1 MNRPDFRGIRILID
15 SFQALDKDFQRM
27 FDQAAEQE
35 AGLKECCARI
45 LREQAVCGLADIP
58 VEELRNA
65 RAGIR
70 VAALE
75 QAGYHSLL
83 DLYEA
88 DEWRLQSVEGIG
100 EKQAASIRM
109 LIDTFLEKL
118 SASGR
123 IRLTTDIPAT
133 NTSAANVSAEN
144 TSAMGIP
151 AANTFT
157 TDTPAANI
165 PAAGIAARNTSAT
178 GTSSAQAVLA
188 ADSRVLITLLAR
200 SREAALVRRDA
211 EPLREEFHTQVE
223 AGIQAVEI
231 RNRFRWIFS
240 GRQKKERTLLAVGS
254 LLELDRSPLCR
265 RVRHLLSLYNNA
277 VKISEKEAVADF
289 EKNSAPYY
297 AWLEARGGISAPQK
311 MIYSSIPAQ
320 LAARIDAAPL
330 DLAAFKGN
338 LRAYQAFGTR
348 YILTQKRVLLGDEM
362 GLGKTIQ
369 AIAAMSHLTA
379 EKRQSL
385 SASHLQTEGTQSP
398 TIEAESVQTPATA
411 TGGGQISTQQ
421 PHFLVV
427 CPASVMIN
435 WCREIVKFSEVK
447 AHLLHGPFLE
457 TSFERWNTDG
467 GAAVTNYESM
477 GKIFSR
483 IDGKMRL
490 ALLVID
496 EAHYIKNPEAKRT
509 RYIHSLEDESDRIL
523 LMTGT
528 PLENNVIEMCQLI
541 GFVRPD
547 MDWKIRENAAM
558 RHVPAFREM
567 LAPVYLRRQR
577 DQVLDEL
584 PPCTEEEEWCAMTPQ
599 DLETYSSC
607 AIEGSFNG
615 MRRVSFLQD
624 DLRTSSKAVRLLE
637 LCEEAGDEGKRI
649 VIYSFFRETLRKTA
663 ALLEDWNKKREDNPN
678 SPAGQIVHVFEEDRN
693 NGGNEDRNNGGNE
706 DRNNGGDEDQTG
718 SRHIY
723 IGLITGST
731 PAADRQKI
739 VDRFSGSPEGSIL
752 LCQVQAGGTGLNIQA
767 AGVVIF
773 CEPQIKPSLTRQ
785 AIARVYRMGQT
796 RNVLVYH
803 LLCENTV
810 DEAVRKLLESKQE
823 EFDLFADE
831 SALADAA
838 DNLLDR
844 EWIRKFIEEE
854 HRRYLPAVSDVH

>member
-83 DLYEA
+83 DLHEA

-144 TSAMGIP
+144 TSAMSIP

-165 PAAGIAARNTSAT
+165 PAAGIAARNTSAM
-178 GTSSAQAVLA
+178 GTSSARAVLA

-330 DLAAFKGN
+330 DLTAFKGN

-678 SPAGQIVHVFEEDRN
+678 SPAGQIVQDFE
-693 NGGNEDRNNGGNE
+693 EDRNNGGNE

-739 VDRFSGSPEGSIL
+739 VDRFSGSPVGSIL

>member
-83 DLYEA
+83 DLHEA
-88 DEWRLQSVEGIG
+88 DEWSLQSVEGIG

-144 TSAMGIP
+144 TSAMSIP

-165 PAAGIAARNTSAT
+165 PAAGIAARNTSAM
-178 GTSSAQAVLA
+178 GTSSARAVLA

-330 DLAAFKGN
+330 DLTAFKGN

-678 SPAGQIVHVFEEDRN
+678 SPAGQIVQDFE
-693 NGGNEDRNNGGNE
+693 EDRNNGGNE

-723 IGLITGST
+723 IGVITGST

>member
-83 DLYEA
+83 DLHEA
-88 DEWRLQSVEGIG
+88 DEWSLQSVEGIG

-133 NTSAANVSAEN
+133 YTSA
-144 TSAMGIP
+144 
-151 AANTFT
+151 

-330 DLAAFKGN
+330 DLTAFKGN

-411 TGGGQISTQQ
+411 TGGGQISAQQ

-693 NGGNEDRNNGGNE
+693 NGGNEDRNNGG
-706 DRNNGGDEDQTG
+706 DEDQTG
-718 SRHIY
+718 SHHIY
-723 IGLITGST
+723 IGMITGST

>member
-289 EKNSAPYY
+289 KKNSAPYY

-330 DLAAFKGN
+330 DLTAFKGN

-369 AIAAMSHLTA
+369 SIAAMSHLTA

-411 TGGGQISTQQ
+411 TGGGQISAQQ

-693 NGGNEDRNNGGNE
+693 NGGNEDRNNGG
-706 DRNNGGDEDQTG
+706 DEDQTG
-718 SRHIY
+718 SHHIY
-723 IGLITGST
+723 IGMITGST

>member
-83 DLYEA
+83 DLHEA
-88 DEWRLQSVEGIG
+88 DEWSLQSVEGIG

-330 DLAAFKGN
+330 DLTAFKGN

-663 ALLEDWNKKREDNPN
+663 ALLEDWNKKREDNPD
-678 SPAGQIVHVFEEDRN
+678 SPAGQIVQDFEEDRN

>member
-1 MNRPDFRGIRILID
+1 
-15 SFQALDKDFQRM
+15 
-27 FDQAAEQE
+27 
-35 AGLKECCARI
+35 
-45 LREQAVCGLADIP
+45 
-58 VEELRNA
+58 
-65 RAGIR
+65 
-70 VAALE
+70 
-75 QAGYHSLL
+75 
-83 DLYEA
+83 
-88 DEWRLQSVEGIG
+88 
-100 EKQAASIRM
+100 
-109 LIDTFLEKL
+109 
-118 SASGR
+118 
-123 IRLTTDIPAT
+123 
-133 NTSAANVSAEN
+133 
-144 TSAMGIP
+144 
-151 AANTFT
+151 
-157 TDTPAANI
+157 
-165 PAAGIAARNTSAT
+165 
-178 GTSSAQAVLA
+178 
-188 ADSRVLITLLAR
+188 
-200 SREAALVRRDA
+200 
-211 EPLREEFHTQVE
+211 
-223 AGIQAVEI
+223 
-231 RNRFRWIFS
+231 
-240 GRQKKERTLLAVGS
+240 
-254 LLELDRSPLCR
+254 
-265 RVRHLLSLYNNA
+265 
-277 VKISEKEAVADF
+277 
-289 EKNSAPYY
+289 
-297 AWLEARGGISAPQK
+297 
-311 MIYSSIPAQ
+311 
-320 LAARIDAAPL
+320 
-330 DLAAFKGN
+330 
-338 LRAYQAFGTR
+338 
-348 YILTQKRVLLGDEM
+348 
-362 GLGKTIQ
+362 
-369 AIAAMSHLTA
+369 
-379 EKRQSL
+379 
-385 SASHLQTEGTQSP
+385 
-398 TIEAESVQTPATA
+398 
-411 TGGGQISTQQ
+411 
-421 PHFLVV
+421 
-427 CPASVMIN
+427 MIN

-663 ALLEDWNKKREDNPN
+663 ALLEDWNKKREDNPD
-678 SPAGQIVHVFEEDRN
+678 SPAGQIVQDFE
-693 NGGNEDRNNGGNE
+693 EDRNNGGNE

-723 IGLITGST
+723 IGMITGST

>member
-1 MNRPDFRGIRILID
+1 
-15 SFQALDKDFQRM
+15 
-27 FDQAAEQE
+27 
-35 AGLKECCARI
+35 
-45 LREQAVCGLADIP
+45 
-58 VEELRNA
+58 
-65 RAGIR
+65 
-70 VAALE
+70 
-75 QAGYHSLL
+75 
-83 DLYEA
+83 
-88 DEWRLQSVEGIG
+88 
-100 EKQAASIRM
+100 
-109 LIDTFLEKL
+109 
-118 SASGR
+118 
-123 IRLTTDIPAT
+123 
-133 NTSAANVSAEN
+133 
-144 TSAMGIP
+144 
-151 AANTFT
+151 
-157 TDTPAANI
+157 
-165 PAAGIAARNTSAT
+165 AT

-330 DLAAFKGN
+330 DLTAFKGN

-411 TGGGQISTQQ
+411 TGGGQISAQQ

-663 ALLEDWNKKREDNPN
+663 ALLEDWNKKREDNP
-678 SPAGQIVHVFEEDRN
+678 
-693 NGGNEDRNNGGNE
+693 
-706 DRNNGGDEDQTG
+706 
-718 SRHIY
+718 
-723 IGLITGST
+723 
-731 PAADRQKI
+731 
-739 VDRFSGSPEGSIL
+739 
-752 LCQVQAGGTGLNIQA
+752 
-767 AGVVIF
+767 
-773 CEPQIKPSLTRQ
+773 
-785 AIARVYRMGQT
+785 
-796 RNVLVYH
+796 
-803 LLCENTV
+803 
-810 DEAVRKLLESKQE
+810 
-823 EFDLFADE
+823 
-831 SALADAA
+831 
-838 DNLLDR
+838 
-844 EWIRKFIEEE
+844 
-854 HRRYLPAVSDVH
+854 

>member
-83 DLYEA
+83 DLHEA
-88 DEWRLQSVEGIG
+88 GEWSLQSVEGIG

-133 NTSAANVSAEN
+133 NTFASNISASS
-144 TSAMGIP
+144 TSAMGI
-151 AANTFT
+151 
-157 TDTPAANI
+157 
-165 PAAGIAARNTSAT
+165 SAT
-178 GTSSAQAVLA
+178 GTSSARAVLA

-289 EKNSAPYY
+289 KKNSAPYY

-330 DLAAFKGN
+330 DLTAFKGN

-411 TGGGQISTQQ
+411 TGGGQISAQQ

-693 NGGNEDRNNGGNE
+693 NGGNEDRNNGG
-706 DRNNGGDEDQTG
+706 DEDQTG

-723 IGLITGST
+723 IGVITGST

>member
-83 DLYEA
+83 DLHEA
-88 DEWRLQSVEGIG
+88 DEWSLQSVEGIG

-144 TSAMGIP
+144 TSAMSIP

-165 PAAGIAARNTSAT
+165 PAAGIAARNISAT
-178 GTSSAQAVLA
+178 GTSSARAVLA

-330 DLAAFKGN
+330 DLTAFKGN

-411 TGGGQISTQQ
+411 TGGGQISAQQ

-693 NGGNEDRNNGGNE
+693 NGGNEDRNNGG
-706 DRNNGGDEDQTG
+706 DEDQTG

>member
-83 DLYEA
+83 DLHEA
-88 DEWRLQSVEGIG
+88 DEWSLQSVEGIG

-165 PAAGIAARNTSAT
+165 PAADIAARNTSAT
-178 GTSSAQAVLA
+178 GTSSARAVLA

-289 EKNSAPYY
+289 KKNSAPYY

-330 DLAAFKGN
+330 DLTAFKGN

-411 TGGGQISTQQ
+411 TGGGQISAQQ

-693 NGGNEDRNNGGNE
+693 NGGNEDRNNGG
-706 DRNNGGDEDQTG
+706 DEDQTG

-723 IGLITGST
+723 IGVITGST

>member
-1 MNRPDFRGIRILID
+1 MFYRHWKKLALALTGLFWASCDSDSTSANGAEEPTSSSNITPTSSVSNQESSSSEATNSETSSSSEAAKPESSSSDFGMSMPLYGVIMDKTVCTQAEGDSTMTCGDGVNCTLRIQESWESLPCIEDICPDYGVVRISENTYECDGKIYCEAEFRSRYSQVIIPKD
-15 SFQALDKDFQRM
+15 SSEATGSETLCFNDSVQNTEGRM
-27 FDQAAEQE
+27 F
-35 AGLKECCARI
+35 KI
-45 LREQAVCGLADIP
+45 IDI
-58 VEELRNA
+58 
-65 RAGIR
+65 
-70 VAALE
+70 
-75 QAGYHSLL
+75 
-83 DLYEA
+83 D
-88 DEWRLQSVEGIG
+88 VEGIG

-165 PAAGIAARNTSAT
+165 PVAGIAARNTSAT
-178 GTSSAQAVLA
+178 GTSSARAVLA

-254 LLELDRSPLCR
+254 LLELALCR

-663 ALLEDWNKKREDNPN
+663 ALLEDWRRPEQWRE
-678 SPAGQIVHVFEEDRN
+678 
-693 NGGNEDRNNGGNE
+693 
-706 DRNNGGDEDQTG
+706 
-718 SRHIY
+718 
-723 IGLITGST
+723 
-731 PAADRQKI
+731 
-739 VDRFSGSPEGSIL
+739 
-752 LCQVQAGGTGLNIQA
+752 
-767 AGVVIF
+767 
-773 CEPQIKPSLTRQ
+773 
-785 AIARVYRMGQT
+785 
-796 RNVLVYH
+796 
-803 LLCENTV
+803 
-810 DEAVRKLLESKQE
+810 
-823 EFDLFADE
+823 
-831 SALADAA
+831 
-838 DNLLDR
+838 
-844 EWIRKFIEEE
+844 
-854 HRRYLPAVSDVH
+854 

>member
-83 DLYEA
+83 DLHEA
-88 DEWRLQSVEGIG
+88 DEWSLQSVEGIG

-330 DLAAFKGN
+330 DLTAFKGN

-447 AHLLHGPFLE
+447 AYLLHGPFLE

-663 ALLEDWNKKREDNPN
+663 ALLEDWNKKREDNPDT
-678 SPAGQIVHVFEEDRN
+678 PAGQMDQVCE
-693 NGGNEDRNNGGNE
+693 
-706 DRNNGGDEDQTG
+706 EDQTG
-718 SRHIY
+718 SHHIY
-723 IGLITGST
+723 IGMITGST

>member
-133 NTSAANVSAEN
+133 NTFASNISAS
-144 TSAMGIP
+144 
-151 AANTFT
+151 
-157 TDTPAANI
+157 
-165 PAAGIAARNTSAT
+165 NTSAT

-289 EKNSAPYY
+289 KKNSAPYY

-330 DLAAFKGN
+330 DLTAFKGN

-607 AIEGSFNG
+607 VIGGSFNG

-663 ALLEDWNKKREDNPN
+663 ALLEDWNKKREDNPDT
-678 SPAGQIVHVFEEDRN
+678 PAGQIDQVCE
-693 NGGNEDRNNGGNE
+693 
-706 DRNNGGDEDQTG
+706 EDQTG
-718 SRHIY
+718 SHHIY
-723 IGLITGST
+723 IGMITGST

-844 EWIRKFIEEE
+844 EWIWKFIEEE

>member
-83 DLYEA
+83 DLHEA
-88 DEWRLQSVEGIG
+88 DEWSLQSVEGIG

-289 EKNSAPYY
+289 KKNSAPYY

-330 DLAAFKGN
+330 DLTAFKGN

-411 TGGGQISTQQ
+411 TGGGQISAQQ

-624 DLRTSSKAVRLLE
+624 DLRTSLKAVRLLE

-663 ALLEDWNKKREDNPN
+663 ALLEDWNKKREDNPD
-678 SPAGQIVHVFEEDRN
+678 SPAGQIVQDFE
-693 NGGNEDRNNGGNE
+693 EDRNNGGNE

>member
-75 QAGYHSLL
+75 QAGYHS
-83 DLYEA
+83 
-88 DEWRLQSVEGIG
+88 LQSVEGIG

-178 GTSSAQAVLA
+178 GTSSARAVLA

-330 DLAAFKGN
+330 DLTAFKGN

-411 TGGGQISTQQ
+411 TGGGQISAQQ

-663 ALLEDWNKKREDNPN
+663 ALLEDWNKKREDNPD
-678 SPAGQIVHVFEEDRN
+678 SPAGQIVQDFE
-693 NGGNEDRNNGGNE
+693 EDRNNGGNE

>member
-330 DLAAFKGN
+330 DLTAFKGN

-477 GKIFSR
+477 GKIFAR

-496 EAHYIKNPEAKRT
+496 EAHYIKSRGKA
-509 RYIHSLEDESDRIL
+509 D
-523 LMTGT
+523 
-528 PLENNVIEMCQLI
+528 PLYP
-541 GFVRPD
+541 FP
-547 MDWKIRENAAM
+547 
-558 RHVPAFREM
+558 
-567 LAPVYLRRQR
+567 
-577 DQVLDEL
+577 
-584 PPCTEEEEWCAMTPQ
+584 
-599 DLETYSSC
+599 
-607 AIEGSFNG
+607 
-615 MRRVSFLQD
+615 
-624 DLRTSSKAVRLLE
+624 
-637 LCEEAGDEGKRI
+637 
-649 VIYSFFRETLRKTA
+649 
-663 ALLEDWNKKREDNPN
+663 
-678 SPAGQIVHVFEEDRN
+678 
-693 NGGNEDRNNGGNE
+693 
-706 DRNNGGDEDQTG
+706 
-718 SRHIY
+718 
-723 IGLITGST
+723 
-731 PAADRQKI
+731 
-739 VDRFSGSPEGSIL
+739 
-752 LCQVQAGGTGLNIQA
+752 
-767 AGVVIF
+767 
-773 CEPQIKPSLTRQ
+773 
-785 AIARVYRMGQT
+785 
-796 RNVLVYH
+796 
-803 LLCENTV
+803 
-810 DEAVRKLLESKQE
+810 
-823 EFDLFADE
+823 
-831 SALADAA
+831 
-838 DNLLDR
+838 
-844 EWIRKFIEEE
+844 
-854 HRRYLPAVSDVH
+854 

>member
-83 DLYEA
+83 DLHEA

-144 TSAMGIP
+144 TSAMSIP

-165 PAAGIAARNTSAT
+165 PAAGIAARNTSAM
-178 GTSSAQAVLA
+178 GTSSARAVLA

-330 DLAAFKGN
+330 DLTAFKGN

-411 TGGGQISTQQ
+411 TGGGQISAQQ

-663 ALLEDWNKKREDNPN
+663 ALLEDWNKKREDNPD
-678 SPAGQIVHVFEEDRN
+678 SPAGQIVQDFE
-693 NGGNEDRNNGGNE
+693 EDRNNGGNE

-739 VDRFSGSPEGSIL
+739 VDRFSGSPEASIL

-823 EFDLFADE
+823 EFDLFADD

>member
-27 FDQAAEQE
+27 FDQAAGQE

-165 PAAGIAARNTSAT
+165 PATGIAARSTSAM
-178 GTSSAQAVLA
+178 GTSSARAVLA

-297 AWLEARGGISAPQK
+297 AWLETRGGISAPQK

-330 DLAAFKGN
+330 DLTAFKGN

-411 TGGGQISTQQ
+411 TGGGQISAQQ

-607 AIEGSFNG
+607 VIEGSFNG

-693 NGGNEDRNNGGNE
+693 NGGNEDRNNGG
-706 DRNNGGDEDQTG
+706 DEDQTG

-723 IGLITGST
+723 IGVITGST

>member
-133 NTSAANVSAEN
+133 Y
-144 TSAMGIP
+144 
-151 AANTFT
+151 TF
-157 TDTPAANI
+157 AANI
-165 PAAGIAARNTSAT
+165 PASGIAARNTSAT
-178 GTSSAQAVLA
+178 GTSSARAVLA

-330 DLAAFKGN
+330 DLTAFKGN

-663 ALLEDWNKKREDNPN
+663 ALLEDWNKKREDNPD
-678 SPAGQIVHVFEEDRN
+678 SPAGQIVQDFEEDRS
-693 NGGNEDRNNGGNE
+693 NGGNE

-718 SRHIY
+718 SHHIY
-723 IGLITGST
+723 IGMITGST

>member
-144 TSAMGIP
+144 TSAMSIP

-289 EKNSAPYY
+289 EKNSASYY

-330 DLAAFKGN
+330 DLTAFKGN

-411 TGGGQISTQQ
+411 TGGGQISAQQ

-435 WCREIVKFSEVK
+435 WCREIEKFSEVK

-693 NGGNEDRNNGGNE
+693 NGGNEDRNNGG
-706 DRNNGGDEDQTG
+706 DEDQTG

-723 IGLITGST
+723 IGVITGST
-731 PAADRQKI
+731 LAADRQKI

>member
-83 DLYEA
+83 DLHEA

-144 TSAMGIP
+144 TSAMSIP

-178 GTSSAQAVLA
+178 GTSSARAVLA

-200 SREAALVRRDA
+200 SRKAALVRRDA

-297 AWLEARGGISAPQK
+297 AWLETRGGISAPQK

-330 DLAAFKGN
+330 DLTAFKGN

-411 TGGGQISTQQ
+411 TGGGQISAQQ

-663 ALLEDWNKKREDNPN
+663 ALLEDWNKKREDNLN
-678 SPAGQIVHVFEEDRN
+678 SPAGQIVHVFE
-693 NGGNEDRNNGGNE
+693 EDRNNGGNE

-723 IGLITGST
+723 IGVITGST

>member
-83 DLYEA
+83 DLHEA

-297 AWLEARGGISAPQK
+297 AWLETIFKPAGKLKDAVGFSIHQQEYLCAFLDHGEIEISNNQVENAIRPIVVGRKNWLFCDTQGGANASVIIFSVLETAKANGLNPETYLNHLLTVLPERFAANPKAAIDDLLPWNEDIQK
-311 MIYSSIPAQ
+311 
-320 LAARIDAAPL
+320 
-330 DLAAFKGN
+330 
-338 LRAYQAFGTR
+338 AFG
-348 YILTQKRVLLGDEM
+348 
-362 GLGKTIQ
+362 
-369 AIAAMSHLTA
+369 
-379 EKRQSL
+379 
-385 SASHLQTEGTQSP
+385 
-398 TIEAESVQTPATA
+398 
-411 TGGGQISTQQ
+411 
-421 PHFLVV
+421 
-427 CPASVMIN
+427 
-435 WCREIVKFSEVK
+435 
-447 AHLLHGPFLE
+447 
-457 TSFERWNTDG
+457 
-467 GAAVTNYESM
+467 
-477 GKIFSR
+477 
-483 IDGKMRL
+483 
-490 ALLVID
+490 
-496 EAHYIKNPEAKRT
+496 
-509 RYIHSLEDESDRIL
+509 
-523 LMTGT
+523 
-528 PLENNVIEMCQLI
+528 
-541 GFVRPD
+541 
-547 MDWKIRENAAM
+547 
-558 RHVPAFREM
+558 
-567 LAPVYLRRQR
+567 
-577 DQVLDEL
+577 
-584 PPCTEEEEWCAMTPQ
+584 
-599 DLETYSSC
+599 
-607 AIEGSFNG
+607 
-615 MRRVSFLQD
+615 
-624 DLRTSSKAVRLLE
+624 
-637 LCEEAGDEGKRI
+637 
-649 VIYSFFRETLRKTA
+649 
-663 ALLEDWNKKREDNPN
+663 
-678 SPAGQIVHVFEEDRN
+678 
-693 NGGNEDRNNGGNE
+693 
-706 DRNNGGDEDQTG
+706 
-718 SRHIY
+718 
-723 IGLITGST
+723 
-731 PAADRQKI
+731 
-739 VDRFSGSPEGSIL
+739 
-752 LCQVQAGGTGLNIQA
+752 AGG
-767 AGVVIF
+767 
-773 CEPQIKPSLTRQ
+773 
-785 AIARVYRMGQT
+785 
-796 RNVLVYH
+796 
-803 LLCENTV
+803 
-810 DEAVRKLLESKQE
+810 
-823 EFDLFADE
+823 
-831 SALADAA
+831 
-838 DNLLDR
+838 
-844 EWIRKFIEEE
+844 
-854 HRRYLPAVSDVH
+854 

>member
-330 DLAAFKGN
+330 DLTAFKGN

-447 AHLLHGPFLE
+447 AHL
-457 TSFERWNTDG
+457 
-467 GAAVTNYESM
+467 
-477 GKIFSR
+477 
-483 IDGKMRL
+483 
-490 ALLVID
+490 LLVID

-663 ALLEDWNKKREDNPN
+663 ALLEDWNKKREDNPDT
-678 SPAGQIVHVFEEDRN
+678 PAGQMDQVCE
-693 NGGNEDRNNGGNE
+693 
-706 DRNNGGDEDQTG
+706 EDQTG
-718 SRHIY
+718 SHHIY
-723 IGLITGST
+723 IGMITGST

>member
-83 DLYEA
+83 DLHEA
-88 DEWRLQSVEGIG
+88 DEWSLQSVEGIG

-165 PAAGIAARNTSAT
+165 TAAGIAARNTSAT
-178 GTSSAQAVLA
+178 GTSSARAVLA

-289 EKNSAPYY
+289 KKNSAPYY
-297 AWLEARGGISAPQK
+297 AWLEARGGIFAPQK

-330 DLAAFKGN
+330 DLTAFKGN

-411 TGGGQISTQQ
+411 TGGGQISAQQ

-663 ALLEDWNKKREDNPN
+663 ALLEDWNKKREDNPDM
-678 SPAGQIVHVFEEDRN
+678 PAGQIDQVCE
-693 NGGNEDRNNGGNE
+693 
-706 DRNNGGDEDQTG
+706 EDQTG
-718 SRHIY
+718 SHHIY
-723 IGLITGST
+723 IGMITGST

-739 VDRFSGSPEGSIL
+739 VDR
-752 LCQVQAGGTGLNIQA
+752 
-767 AGVVIF
+767 
-773 CEPQIKPSLTRQ
+773 
-785 AIARVYRMGQT
+785 
-796 RNVLVYH
+796 
-803 LLCENTV
+803 
-810 DEAVRKLLESKQE
+810 
-823 EFDLFADE
+823 
-831 SALADAA
+831 
-838 DNLLDR
+838 
-844 EWIRKFIEEE
+844 
-854 HRRYLPAVSDVH
+854 

>member
-83 DLYEA
+83 DLHEA

-178 GTSSAQAVLA
+178 GTSSARAVLA

-330 DLAAFKGN
+330 DLTAFKGN

-718 SRHIY
+718 SHHIY
-723 IGLITGST
+723 IGMITGST

>member
-35 AGLKECCARI
+35 AGLKECCTRI

-83 DLYEA
+83 DLHEA
-88 DEWRLQSVEGIG
+88 DEWSLQSVEGIG

-144 TSAMGIP
+144 TSAMSIP

-178 GTSSAQAVLA
+178 GTSSARAVLA

-330 DLAAFKGN
+330 DLTAFKGN

-718 SRHIY
+718 SHHIY
-723 IGLITGST
+723 IGMITGST

>member
-83 DLYEA
+83 DLHEA

-144 TSAMGIP
+144 TSAMSIP

-178 GTSSAQAVLA
+178 GTSSARAVLA

-330 DLAAFKGN
+330 DLTAFKGN

>member
-83 DLYEA
+83 DLHEA
-88 DEWRLQSVEGIG
+88 DEWSLQSVEGIG

-289 EKNSAPYY
+289 KKNSAPYY

-330 DLAAFKGN
+330 DLTAFKGN

-723 IGLITGST
+723 IGMITGST